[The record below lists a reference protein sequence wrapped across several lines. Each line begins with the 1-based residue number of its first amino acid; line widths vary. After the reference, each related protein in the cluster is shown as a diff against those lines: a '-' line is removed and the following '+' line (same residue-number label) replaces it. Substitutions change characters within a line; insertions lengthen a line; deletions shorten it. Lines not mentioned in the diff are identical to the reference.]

1 MSFNQ
6 IVIKNF
12 RQNIRHYAMYIF
24 SLIVSIV
31 LYFSF
36 VTLKYTESINNVN
49 SMSIIRKGSEVGSY
63 FLFAIILVFLMYAN
77 QLFIKRRT
85 REFALYQLI
94 GLTRKNIMRI
104 LLIEEAAMF
113 LITGLMGI
121 IIGVFGSKILLMI
134 VLKVLTI
141 DTSVSLTFQF
151 PAVIQTILLIIVSFL
166 LIMAQ
171 SFIFLRKRSIL
182 SLMNDSTKSEATQS
196 KMTVIE
202 VISGI
207 LGIAMIAFGYYMS
220 TELFGKFAEQLMY
233 APFAILFLTIIGAYL
248 FFRSSVSLIFKT
260 LKRSKN
266 GNVSITDVVFTSSIM
281 HRMKKN
287 ALSLTIIATISAVTV
302 TVLCFGAI
310 SKSTIDDTVKQSSP
324 QDFNFLENKQAQ
336 QFEDKLKQ
344 KDIGYNKVYKEVTEL
359 KVTKENFYDYSSNFG
374 ETDKMFITSNKYFN
388 DKDITDHKAKMINM
402 ASSASIMK
410 FNLNTKIQF
419 DTKPVDTFKVI
430 DAKKEV
436 NFKNDVSF
444 ASPVLLISEQQYNHL
459 KPQGE
464 ETRTQYGYD
473 LKNQNNWEEANKM
486 AHSVHFD
493 IYPQKLVRQEL
504 NDSAGILLF
513 VTSFL
518 GLAFLVASGCI
529 IYIKQMDETEDEI
542 PSFRILRKIG
552 YTHSDM
558 LKGLGLKVMF
568 NFGLPLVVSLLHA
581 YFAAKAFM
589 LILSTTNMLPVYIV
603 MGAYSIVYCIFAVM
617 SFIHS
622 SRIIKHSI

>member
-1 MSFNQ
+1 
-6 IVIKNF
+6 
-12 RQNIRHYAMYIF
+12 
-24 SLIVSIV
+24 
-31 LYFSF
+31 
-36 VTLKYTESINNVN
+36 
-49 SMSIIRKGSEVGSY
+49 
-63 FLFAIILVFLMYAN
+63 
-77 QLFIKRRT
+77 
-85 REFALYQLI
+85 
-94 GLTRKNIMRI
+94 
-104 LLIEEAAMF
+104 
-113 LITGLMGI
+113 
-121 IIGVFGSKILLMI
+121 
-134 VLKVLTI
+134 
-141 DTSVSLTFQF
+141 
-151 PAVIQTILLIIVSFL
+151 
-166 LIMAQ
+166 
-171 SFIFLRKRSIL
+171 
-182 SLMNDSTKSEATQS
+182 
-196 KMTVIE
+196 MTVIE

-473 LKNQNNWEEANKM
+473 LKNQNNWEESNKM
-486 AHSVHFD
+486 AHSVHSD